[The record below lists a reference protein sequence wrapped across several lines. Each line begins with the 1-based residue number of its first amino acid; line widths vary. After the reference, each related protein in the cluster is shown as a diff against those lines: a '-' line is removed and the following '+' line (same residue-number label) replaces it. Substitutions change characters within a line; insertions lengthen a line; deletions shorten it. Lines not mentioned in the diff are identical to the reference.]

1 MLHVTKS
8 FLPDIKE
15 YVSLLEEIWTNGQLT
30 NDGPLVLELERKLAE
45 FLEVEHFL
53 FVSNGTIALQLAIK
67 ALALEG
73 DVITTPFSYCATTT
87 SLIWE
92 KCNPIF
98 ADISPISLTSE
109 IEQIQRVINT
119 NTKGILT
126 THVYGNCANL
136 QSQEDLAADY
146 QIPIIYDGAHA
157 FGVKHKGKSI
167 FNYGTI
173 STCSFHATKI
183 FHTIEGGALI
193 TKDSYLAEKLRGI
206 RSFGHKGDDYFAAG
220 INGKNSEF
228 HAAMGIINL
237 KHFEDIRHHRMLA
250 SELYEQKLPET
261 VERVSWNPDNSRNYS
276 YFPVIFSS
284 EENLLKALSALN
296 SVDIYPRRY
305 FYPALNE
312 LPYLK
317 YQPCP
322 IAEDIAKRIVC
333 LPLSAEI
340 SCEQIEQI
348 CSIISSTVLN

>member
-15 YVSLLEEIWTNGQLT
+15 YISLLEEIWTNGQLT

-45 FLEVEHFL
+45 YLEVENL
-53 FVSNGTIALQLAIK
+53 LYVSNGTIALQLAIK
-67 ALALEG
+67 ALELEG

-92 KCNPIF
+92 KCKPIF

-109 IEQIQRVINT
+109 REQIEKVISPD
-119 NTKGILT
+119 TKGILT
-126 THVYGNCANL
+126 THVYGNCADL
-136 QSQEDLAADY
+136 TDQEQLAADH

-157 FGVKHKGKSI
+157 FGVQHKGKSI
-167 FNYGTI
+167 FNFGTI

-183 FHTIEGGALI
+183 FHTIEGGAMI
-193 TKDSYLAEKLRGI
+193 TRDGTLADKLRGI

-228 HAAMGIINL
+228 HAAMGLVNL
-237 KHFEDIRHHRMLA
+237 KHFAEIKDHRKSA
-250 SELYEQKLPET
+250 SELYESNLPANI
-261 VERVSWNPDNSRNYS
+261 ERICWNSVNSRNYS
-276 YFPVIFSS
+276 YFPVIFPS
-284 EENLLKALSALN
+284 EEVLLKVVKALN
-296 SVDIYPRRY
+296 EKQIFPRRY

-312 LPYLK
+312 LPYLT
-317 YQPCP
+317 YQACP
-322 IAEDIAKRIVC
+322 VAEDIAKRIVC

-340 SCEQIEQI
+340 SAEAILQI
-348 CSIISSTVLN
+348 CSIISSTI

>member
-8 FLPDIKE
+8 FLPEIKE
-15 YVSLLEEIWTNGQLT
+15 YISLLEKVWANGQLT

-53 FVSNGTIALQLAIK
+53 YVSNGTIALQLAIK

-92 KCNPIF
+92 HCNPIF
-98 ADISPISLTSE
+98 ADISPTSLTCE
-109 IEQIQRVINT
+109 RTQIERVLT
-119 NTKGILT
+119 NGTKGILT
-126 THVYGNCANL
+126 THVYGNCADL
-136 QSQEDLAADY
+136 IDQEKLAYDN

-157 FGVKHKGKSI
+157 FGVRHQGKSI

-183 FHTIEGGALI
+183 FHTIEGGAVI
-193 TKDSYLAEKLRGI
+193 TKDKAIADKIRGI
-206 RSFGHKGDDYFAAG
+206 RSFGHKGDHYFAAG

-228 HAAMGIINL
+228 HAAMGLVNL
-237 KHFEDIRHHRMLA
+237 NHFPQIMAHRKYA
-250 SELYEQKLPET
+250 SELYEAHLPE
-261 VERVSWNPDNSRNYS
+261 VIECLAWNIDNSRNYS
-276 YFPVIFSS
+276 YFPVIFPS
-284 EENLLKALSALN
+284 EESLIKTLRTLN
-296 SVDIYPRRY
+296 NAQIFPRRY

-312 LPYLK
+312 MPYLT
-317 YQPCP
+317 YQSCP

-340 SCEQIEQI
+340 SSEDILRI
-348 CSIISSTVLN
+348 CSIISTAL

>member
-15 YVSLLEEIWTNGQLT
+15 YISLLEEIWTNGQLT

-45 FLEVEHFL
+45 YLEVENL
-53 FVSNGTIALQLAIK
+53 LYVSNGTIALQLAIK

-98 ADISPISLTSE
+98 SDISPISLTSE
-109 IEQIQRVINT
+109 REQIEKVLNT
-119 NTKGILT
+119 DSKGILT
-126 THVYGNCANL
+126 THVYGNCADL
-136 QSQEDLAADY
+136 TEQEELAADY

-157 FGVKHKGKSI
+157 FGVQHKGKSI
-167 FNYGTI
+167 FNYGTV

-183 FHTIEGGALI
+183 FHTIEGGAIL
-193 TKDSYLAEKLRGI
+193 TRDAALADKLRGI

-228 HAAMGIINL
+228 HAAMGLVNL
-237 KHFEDIRHHRMLA
+237 KHFAEIKNHRKAA
-250 SELYEQKLPET
+250 SELYESHLPANIQKLT
-261 VERVSWNPDNSRNYS
+261 WNSANSRNYS
-276 YFPVIFSS
+276 YFPVIFPS
-284 EENLLKALSALN
+284 EDILLKVLKALN
-296 SVDIYPRRY
+296 DEQIFPRRY

-312 LPYLK
+312 LPYLT
-317 YQPCP
+317 YQACP
-322 IAEDIAKRIVC
+322 VAEDIAKRIVC

-340 SCEQIEQI
+340 SAKAILQI
-348 CSIISSTVLN
+348 CSIISSTL